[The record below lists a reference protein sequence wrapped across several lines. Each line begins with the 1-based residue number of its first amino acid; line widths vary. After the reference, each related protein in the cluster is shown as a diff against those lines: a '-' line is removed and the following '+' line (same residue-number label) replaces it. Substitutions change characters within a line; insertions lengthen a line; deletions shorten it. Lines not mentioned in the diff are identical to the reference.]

1 MVKVHPVRQTRQQ
14 PAPMV
19 TWVQVPDAQ
28 GRIHMEMRW
37 HLREEHRTAHR
48 HSAA

>member
-1 MVKVHPVRQTRQQ
+1 MVKVHSLPESRQQ
-14 PAPMV
+14 APMV
-19 TWVQVPDAQ
+19 TWVQVTDAE

-37 HLREEHRTAHR
+37 NLRDEHRTAHR